1 MGIRVF
7 FPLRCNLNNNNNN
20 GRKKKPSTLSLS
32 RLVPRAFVV
41 GQARALVAAL
51 LGRGRGGLLDR
62 GAAEVEVAVWW
73 CFFSFR
79 FRGFESIGRRGRGRD
94 RWLSHQSVLCKTANK
109 GEQHARWLPLT
120 DGVGPRG
127 DGSGQEGDGE
137 EGRDQAHSC
146 NFAR

>member
-1 MGIRVF
+1 MASSSF
-7 FPLRCNLNNNNNN
+7 LRFAVQPNNNNDRQTPLPPPPFNSP
-20 GRKKKPSTLSLS
+20 G
-32 RLVPRAFVV
+32 AFVV